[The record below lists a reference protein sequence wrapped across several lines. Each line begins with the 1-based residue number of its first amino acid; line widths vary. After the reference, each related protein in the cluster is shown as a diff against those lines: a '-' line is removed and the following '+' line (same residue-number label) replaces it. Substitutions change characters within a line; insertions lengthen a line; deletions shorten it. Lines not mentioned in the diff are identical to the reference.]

1 MAIMLKPRADLEK
14 ALTLFGKNT
23 LKIWQKAKREKSR
36 KPDFVSQLS
45 RRKGDVESVH
55 SALFDL
61 EHLDDMLGRARKIER
76 NLKVPFTT
84 MIHGDFNADNI
95 LLQMDEGKV
104 YYVDVHRS
112 KFGDYVQDVS
122 VFLVSNIR
130 IPIFSSDVRSRLN
143 TANRKMYEVGS
154 AFASRQKDP
163 WFDARLG
170 LGLFRSLITSTRF
183 IFDKN
188 FSIALY
194 DRAELILDTLEH
206 HGADL
211 QKFKL
216 DEELFLYE

>member
-1 MAIMLKPRADLEK
+1 
-14 ALTLFGKNT
+14 
-23 LKIWQKAKREKSR
+23 
-36 KPDFVSQLS
+36 
-45 RRKGDVESVH
+45 
-55 SALFDL
+55 
-61 EHLDDMLGRARKIER
+61 
-76 NLKVPFTT
+76 
-84 MIHGDFNADNI
+84 
-95 LLQMDEGKV
+95 V